1 MRTVCGVLLLAASLY
16 GGWQLG
22 KQRADRAAAVAAAE
36 ARASSKSDDGGD
48 VVAAAEAWKRYREA
62 VRRGITCE
70 GDVGPHPAVVA
81 AALAV
86 VAWYVLGSGLDRR
99 RPAEFRSR
107 HAVAAHGALPNIT
120 PQTAGESA

>member
-16 GGWQLG
+16 GGWHLG
-22 KQRADRAAAVAAAE
+22 KQRAERATALAAAE
-36 ARASSKSDDGGD
+36 ARANAQRDDGSE

-62 VRRGITCE
+62 VRRGISCE

-86 VAWYVLGSGLDRR
+86 TAWYVLRGGLDRR
-99 RPAEFRSR
+99 LLPA
-107 HAVAAHGALPNIT
+107 
-120 PQTAGESA
+120 